1 MEIESIKAKIK
12 KDQEELKKK
21 HKDSKNKDKKT
32 EYFGVK
38 TKQG

>member
-1 MEIESIKAKIK
+1 MEIESIKAQIK

-21 HKDSKNKDKKT
+21 HKNSKNKDKKT
-32 EYFGVK
+32 EYYGAL